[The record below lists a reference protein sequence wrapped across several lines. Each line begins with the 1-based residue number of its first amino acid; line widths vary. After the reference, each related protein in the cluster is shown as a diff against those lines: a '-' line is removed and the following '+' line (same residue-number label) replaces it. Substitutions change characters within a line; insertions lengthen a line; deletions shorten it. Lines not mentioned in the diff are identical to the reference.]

1 MPKLK
6 PAEICSLDF
15 FEPDAR
21 VVLPT
26 RGETSLSQKII
37 NDCNKEAIKF
47 SGFEDFY
54 MPSYMQDDDRNL
66 VFPKNAKWK
75 LHIASRTED
84 DEIHTSVQPA
94 NGLSPCQAGTC
105 NLCRIDDQL
114 TAYEDQLLRNELSQM
129 IREATGH
136 TLVWGSDEQKEQARL
151 DRIHEEARIGDEAEF
166 YHERLRDEGYYDNPP
181 IMFR

>member
-26 RGETSLSQKII
+26 RGETSLAQKII
-37 NDCNKEAIKF
+37 NDCNKEAIRF

-54 MPSYMQDDDRNL
+54 LPSYMQDDDRNL

-75 LHIASRTED
+75 IHIANWDVD

-94 NGLSPCQAGTC
+94 NGMSPCQAGTC

-114 TAYEDQLLRNELSQM
+114 TAYEDQLFRNELSQM
-129 IREATGH
+129 IHEATGH
-136 TLVWGSDEQKEQARL
+136 TLVSSTDALEEQ
-151 DRIHEEARIGDEAEF
+151 ARIGDEAEF
-166 YHERLRDEGYYDNPP
+166 YHERLRDEGYYDNTPTKSL
-181 IMFR
+181 